1 MYFLFFWLSNSNDNC
16 PNKRSV
22 SRLTFSIGCLAL
34 PNDAK
39 CLVSGVAKLAG
50 FWLNV
55 TEEGAA
61 QAGEE
66 VPVVLLVGELVFS
79 AIEPSLR
86 RYGQA

>member
-1 MYFLFFWLSNSNDNC
+1 MYFLFFWLSNSNDNQEEV
-16 PNKRSV
+16 SA